1 MKHIRIFV
9 SWLLASIRSWLR
21 PSKTRSILTLVITG
35 LVIGIA
41 GIVAFNATMHATNT
55 DEFCVSCH
63 EQQDNSLVML
73 EKTRHY
79 SNASG
84 NSARCSDCHVPHEF
98 VPKMIRKIQA
108 SREVW
113 GHITGIIDT
122 PEKYAAHAPH
132 MKKKEI
138 ARIRANDSQECRNC
152 HEVGRMNLSL
162 QSSEARQYHQ
172 AMLDNDKT
180 CIDCHAGL
188 AHNPADMPGA
198 TVAPAEVLA
207 DSHGERGQCY
217 TCHVSDEGPE
227 DDNLSHEN
235 AGCVSCHGDL
245 QAVASREPQLDASPH
260 QSHFI
265 GDVAC
270 TTCHN
275 GHTKSVTYCDACH
288 SFDFNMPFGGSWTRR
303 AAPLITDGADKA
315 AQEKA
320 IAQAPRLETDI
331 VVVGSGGAGLA
342 AAVSAR
348 DAGASVI
355 LLEKEPVP
363 GGNTKLAAGGMNA
376 AETRPQEK
384 MGITDD
390 KQTMVD
396 DTMKGGHDVNDVE
409 LVEVL
414 ANNSSGSIDWLI
426 SLGADMSDVGRMG
439 GASANRSHRPTGGA
453 GVGAHVAQVLWD
465 NAVRRDTDIR
475 FNSRMVRI
483 LKDPSNA
490 VTGVLVH
497 GESTGYYVIKAE
509 AVILAT
515 GGFSRNNKL
524 VAEYD
529 PKLAGFENT
538 NQPGATGDGLEVAQ
552 LAGAATRDLEY
563 IQAHPTYSPV
573 GGVLVTEAIRGNGA
587 ILVNRDGERF
597 VNEITTRDKA
607 AAAILAQ
614 EGGSVYLVFDDAVRQ
629 SLSKIESFIHLHIV
643 NEGESIE
650 ILANEIA
657 MPAANLASTIATYNG
672 FVAAGQDTQFERP
685 DLPRELTTAPYYAI
699 EVTPAVHHTMGG
711 VMIDTAARVKGV
723 DGNAIRG
730 LYAAG
735 EATGGVHGSNRLGG
749 NAISDIITFGR
760 LAGAEAAM
768 YVKDN

>member
-1 MKHIRIFV
+1 MPELKV
-9 SWLLASIRSWLR
+9 TSWIRSWLR
-21 PSKTRSILTLVITG
+21 PSTSRSVLSLV
-35 LVIGIA
+35 VIGLA
-41 GIVAFNATMHATNT
+41 LGVGGILAFNATMHATNT
-55 DEFCVSCH
+55 DEFCVGCH
-63 EQQDNSLVML
+63 EQKDNSLVML
-73 EKTRHY
+73 QKTRHY
-79 SNASG
+79 GNASG
-84 NSARCSDCHVPHEF
+84 NSVGCSDCHVPHEF

-138 ARIRANDSQECRNC
+138 DRIRANDSQECRNC
-152 HEVGRMNLSL
+152 HEVEQMDLDI
-162 QSSEARQYHQ
+162 QSTAARQFHR

-198 TVAPAEVLA
+198 TVAEAEVLA
-207 DSHGERGQCY
+207 DAHGQKTLCY

-235 AGCVSCHGDL
+235 TGCVSCHGDL
-245 QAVASREPQLDASPH
+245 QAVASRETELDVSPH

-275 GHTKSVTYCDACH
+275 GHIKSVTYCDACH
-288 SFDFNMPFGGSWTRR
+288 SFDFKMPFGGSWTRKP
-303 AAPLITDGADKA
+303 APLIVDAEDKA
-315 AQEKA
+315 AQEQA
-320 IAQAPRLETDI
+320 ITQAPRIETDI

-348 DAGASVI
+348 DAGARVI

-376 AETRPQEK
+376 AETQSQEK
-384 MGITDD
+384 LGITDT

-396 DTMKGGHDVNDVE
+396 DTMKGGHDINDPD
-409 LVEVL
+409 LVKVL
-414 ANNSSGSIDWLI
+414 AYNSSDSIDWLT

-439 GASANRSHRPTGGA
+439 GASVNRSHRPAGGA

-465 NAVRRDTDIR
+465 NAVQRGVDIR
-475 FNSRMVRI
+475 FNSRVVRL
-483 LKDPSNA
+483 LKDPSGT

-497 GESTGYYVIKAE
+497 GEFTGYYVIKAD

-524 VAEYD
+524 VAELD
-529 PKLAGFENT
+529 PKLAGFKNT

-587 ILVNRDGERF
+587 ILVNRNGERF

-614 EGGSVYLVFDDAVRQ
+614 EGGNVYLVFDDAVRQ

-643 NEGESIE
+643 TEGGSIE
-650 ILANEIA
+650 ILADEIGL
-657 MPAANLASTIATYNG
+657 PAANLAATITAYNG
-672 FVAAGQDTQFERP
+672 FVEAGEDAQFERP
-685 DLPRELTTAPYYAI
+685 DLPRELATAPYYAI

-711 VMIDTAARVKGV
+711 VLIDTGTRVKDE
-723 DGNAIRG
+723 DGNTIRG

-735 EATGGVHGSNRLGG
+735 EATGGVHGANRLGG

-760 LAGAEAAM
+760 LAGTEAAM

>member
-1 MKHIRIFV
+1 MPEMKV
-9 SWLLASIRSWLR
+9 TSWIQSWLR
-21 PSKTRSILTLVITG
+21 PSKTRSVLSL
-35 LVIGIA
+35 LVIGLA
-41 GIVAFNATMHATNT
+41 LGVGGILAFNATMHATNT

-63 EQQDNSLVML
+63 EQKDNSLVML
-73 EKTRHY
+73 QKTRHY
-79 SNASG
+79 SNVSG
-84 NSARCSDCHVPHEF
+84 NSAGCSDCHVPHEF

-108 SREVW
+108 AREVW

-138 ARIRANDSQECRNC
+138 DRIRANSSQECRNC
-152 HEVGRMNLSL
+152 HEVQQMDLGL
-162 QSSEARQYHQ
+162 QSATARQFHQ
-172 AMLDNDKT
+172 AMQDNDKT

-198 TVAPAEVLA
+198 TAEPVEVLA
-207 DSHGERGQCY
+207 DAHGERGLCY

-245 QAVASREPQLDASPH
+245 QAVAAREPEREVSPH
-260 QSHFI
+260 LSHFI

-270 TTCHN
+270 TTCHG
-275 GHTKSVTYCDACH
+275 GHKKSVTYCDACH
-288 SFDFNMPFGGSWTRR
+288 SFDFNMPFGGSWTRGPI
-303 AAPLITDGADKA
+303 PLIADAEDKA
-315 AQEKA
+315 AQNQA
-320 IAQAPRLETDI
+320 IAQPPRLETDI

-348 DAGASVI
+348 DAGAGVI

-376 AETRPQEK
+376 AETRSQEK
-384 MGITDD
+384 LGITDS

-396 DTMKGGHDVNDVE
+396 DTMTGGHDVNDLE
-409 LVEVL
+409 LVKVL
-414 ANNSSGSIDWLI
+414 ANNSSDSIDWLT

-439 GASANRSHRPTGGA
+439 GASANRSHRPAGGA

-465 NAVRRDTDIR
+465 SAVQRGVDIR
-475 FNSRMVRI
+475 FNSRVVKI
-483 LKDPSNA
+483 LKDSSGT

-497 GESTGYYVIKAE
+497 GAFTGYYVIKAD

-524 VAEYD
+524 VAELD
-529 PKLAGFENT
+529 PKLAGFKNT

-587 ILVNRDGERF
+587 ILVNREGERF

-614 EGGSVYLVFDDAVRQ
+614 TGGSVYLVFDDAVRK

-643 NEGESIE
+643 NEGGSIE
-650 ILANEIA
+650 ILANEIDL
-657 MPAANLASTIATYNG
+657 PAANLASTIEAYNG
-672 FVAAGQDTQFERP
+672 FVKDGKDTQFERP
-685 DLPRELTTAPYYAI
+685 DLPRELATPPYYAI

-711 VMIDTAARVKGV
+711 VLIDTGTRVKDK
-723 DGNAIRG
+723 DGNTIRG

-749 NAISDIITFGR
+749 NSISDIITFGR
-760 LAGAEAAM
+760 VAGAEAAI
-768 YVKDN
+768 YVKEN

>member
-1 MKHIRIFV
+1 MPELKV
-9 SWLLASIRSWLR
+9 TGWIRSWLR
-21 PSKTRSILTLVITG
+21 PSTSRSVLSLV
-35 LVIGIA
+35 VIGLA
-41 GIVAFNATMHATNT
+41 LGVGGILAFNATMHATNT
-55 DEFCVSCH
+55 DEFCVGCH
-63 EQQDNSLVML
+63 EQKDNSLVML
-73 EKTRHY
+73 RKTRHY

-84 NSARCSDCHVPHEF
+84 NSAGCSDCHVPHEF

-138 ARIRANDSQECRNC
+138 DRIRANDSQECRNC
-152 HEVGRMNLSL
+152 HEVEQMDSGL
-162 QSSEARQYHQ
+162 QSTAARQFHR

-198 TVAPAEVLA
+198 TVAEAEVLA
-207 DSHGERGQCY
+207 DAHGEKTLCY
-217 TCHVSDEGPE
+217 TCHASDEGPE

-235 AGCVSCHGDL
+235 TGCVSCHGDL
-245 QAVASREPQLDASPH
+245 QAVASRETELEVSPH

-275 GHTKSVTYCDACH
+275 GHIKSVTYCDACH
-288 SFDFNMPFGGSWTRR
+288 SFDFKMPFGGSWTRKPT
-303 AAPLITDGADKA
+303 PLIADAEDKA
-315 AQEKA
+315 AQEQA
-320 IAQAPRLETDI
+320 ITQTPRLKTDI

-348 DAGASVI
+348 DAGARVT

-376 AETRPQEK
+376 AETKSQEK
-384 MGITDD
+384 LGISDT

-396 DTMKGGHDVNDVE
+396 DTMKGGHDINDPD
-409 LVEVL
+409 LVKVL
-414 ANNSSGSIDWLI
+414 AYNSSDSIDWLT

-439 GASANRSHRPTGGA
+439 GASANRSHRPAGGA

-465 NAVRRDTDIR
+465 NAVQRGVDIR
-475 FNSRMVRI
+475 FNSRVVRI
-483 LKDPSNA
+483 LKDPA
-490 VTGVLVH
+490 GTVTGVLVH
-497 GESTGYYVIKAE
+497 GEFTGYYVIKAD

-515 GGFSRNNKL
+515 GGFSRNNKR
-524 VAEYD
+524 VAELD
-529 PKLAGFENT
+529 PKLRGFKNT

-587 ILVNRDGERF
+587 ILVNRNGERF

-614 EGGSVYLVFDDAVRQ
+614 EGGSVYLIFDDAVRQ

-643 NEGESIE
+643 SEGGSIE
-650 ILANEIA
+650 ILTNEIDL
-657 MPAANLASTIATYNG
+657 PAANLAATIVAYNG
-672 FVAAGQDTQFERP
+672 FVKAGEDTQFERP
-685 DLPRELTTAPYYAI
+685 DLPRELATAPYYAI

-711 VMIDTAARVKGV
+711 VMIDTGTRVKGR
-723 DGNAIRG
+723 DGHTIRG

-735 EATGGVHGSNRLGG
+735 EATGGVHGANRLGG

-768 YVKDN
+768 YVKEN